1 VLFRNEEQAMRIKMI
16 EQDWV
21 EAVIG
26 LGPIAQAVQWY
37 KLAAEQGNTSAL
49 VILGAMFEFG
59 QGIEE
64 DLTEALKWYKL
75 AAAKNNLDAQYQLAQ
90 IYRYRRNFSQ
100 DFAEAARWY
109 KLAAEQGH
117 ADSQFNI
124 GMMYWDGKGVLQ
136 DYLLAYMWLHLSAV
150 NGNKNALEKCEL
162 IAHEMTIDQIETA
175 QKMAEN
181 IRFKKS
187 GA

>member
-1 VLFRNEEQAMRIKMI
+1 M
-16 EQDWV
+16 
-21 EAVIG
+21 
-26 LGPIAQAVQWY
+26 
-37 KLAAEQGNTSAL
+37 
-49 VILGAMFEFG
+49 
-59 QGIEE
+59 
-64 DLTEALKWYKL
+64 L
-75 AAAKNNLDAQYQLAQ
+75 AAAKNNLDALYQLAQ

-136 DYLLAYMWLHLSAV
+136 DYLLAHMWLHLSAA
-150 NGNKNALEKCEL
+150 NGNKNALEKCGL

-175 QKMAEN
+175 QKMAE
-181 IRFKKS
+181 KYQV
-187 GA
+187 